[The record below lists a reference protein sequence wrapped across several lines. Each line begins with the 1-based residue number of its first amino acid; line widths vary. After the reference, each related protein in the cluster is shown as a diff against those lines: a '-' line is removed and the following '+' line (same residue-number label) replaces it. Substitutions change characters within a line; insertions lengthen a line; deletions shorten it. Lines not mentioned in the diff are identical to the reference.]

1 MAVFGRMARR
11 DAFRTIMPP
20 AIAIPLSL
28 AFPLLM
34 IFAAVSDML
43 TMRISNR
50 LVGLVVLSFFV
61 LAFAVGLP
69 LETIGLHLLAGAA
82 VLLVAFS
89 FFALRWIG
97 GGDAKLMAAT
107 ALWFGFG
114 ELLPYVIYASLL
126 GGALTLLLLLVRR
139 WPLPAALG
147 RQDWIA
153 RLHNAGTGIPYGI
166 ALALAGLLVYPRSL
180 VFVRLLG

>member
-1 MAVFGRMARR
+1 ML
-11 DAFRTIMPP
+11 P
-20 AIAIPLSL
+20 ALALPLSL
-28 AFPLLM
+28 IFPLLM
-34 IFAAVSDML
+34 IFAAISDML

-61 LAFAVGLP
+61 LAFLVGMRI
-69 LETIGLHLLAGAA
+69 ETIGMHLLAGLA
-82 VLLVAFS
+82 VLAIAFA

-114 ELLPYVIYASLL
+114 ELLPYVVYASLL

-139 WPLPAALG
+139 WPLPDALG
-147 RQDWIA
+147 RQAWVA

-166 ALALAGLLVYPRSL
+166 ALALAGLLVYPRSAIFL
-180 VFVRLLG
+180 RLFA